1 MYRDDELSIR
11 EKKARSIRRKRL
23 GIIEEEE
30 DENELREVVFEAK
43 TSSLR
48 RSVRKKINKREEV
61 ELVKFSNEKRDS
73 VTSESK
79 LLVRIYRLNNNFFLI
94 KLQGKIIFQLQPL
107 TINCNHIIVRFP
119 LQTKVIKRVHLF
131 SYKQIIFKIVLK
143 LLYELTTYTY
153 FDFNNMTEITKF
165 S

>member
-1 MYRDDELSIR
+1 MIYRDDELSIR

-23 GIIEEEE
+23 GVIEEEE
-30 DENELREVVFEAK
+30 DENELHEVVFEAK

-79 LLVRIYRLNNNFFLI
+79 LLVRICQLHNSSFSNKN
-94 KLQGKIIFQLQPL
+94 IFEAIFAKRKPFRQLG
-107 TINCNHIIVRFP
+107 
-119 LQTKVIKRVHLF
+119 
-131 SYKQIIFKIVLK
+131 S
-143 LLYELTTYTY
+143 
-153 FDFNNMTEITKF
+153 
-165 S
+165 

>member
-119 LQTKVIKRVHLF
+119 L
-131 SYKQIIFKIVLK
+131 
-143 LLYELTTYTY
+143 
-153 FDFNNMTEITKF
+153 
-165 S
+165 